1 MRSVVVMGV
10 SGSGKTTVGERLAER
25 LGLRFV
31 DADALHP
38 AANVEKMRAGVPLTD
53 DDRWPWLDAV
63 GAVLVQGDVVVACSA
78 LRRAYRDRLRTLAP
92 FDLVYLHGDPGL
104 LAERIGHR
112 TGHFMPSTLLQ
123 SQLDTLE
130 VPDEA
135 EHPVRADVAHP
146 VDELV
151 EQVVRELGAGRPPA
165 EPA

>member
-10 SGSGKTTVGERLAER
+10 SGSGKTTVGERLAAR

-63 GAVLVQGDVVVACSA
+63 GAVLAEGSVVVACSA
-78 LRRAYRDRLRTLAP
+78 LRRAYRDRLRAVAP
-92 FDLVYLHGDPGL
+92 FDLVYLHGDPDL

-112 TGHFMPSTLLQ
+112 SGHFMPATLLQ

-135 EHPVRADVAHP
+135 EHAVRADVAHP
-146 VDELV
+146 ADELV
-151 EQVVRELGAGRPPA
+151 EQVVRDLGGEHAAA

>member
-10 SGSGKTTVGERLAER
+10 SGSGKTTVGERLAVR

-38 AANVEKMRAGVPLTD
+38 RANVEKMRAGIPLTD
-53 DDRWPWLDAV
+53 DDRWPWLDAG

-78 LRRAYRDRLRTLAP
+78 LRRAYRDRLRMAGP
-92 FDLVYLHGDPGL
+92 YDLVFLHGDPAL

-112 TGHFMPSTLLQ
+112 RGHFMPATLLQ

-130 VPDEA
+130 PPADN
-135 EHPVRADVAHP
+135 EHPVRADVALP
-146 VDELV
+146 EDELV
-151 EQVVRELGAGRPPA
+151 EQVARDLDGGTRSTLA
-165 EPA
+165 

>member
-10 SGSGKTTVGERLAER
+10 SGSGKTTIGECLAAR

-38 AANVEKMRAGVPLTD
+38 AANVEKMRAGIALTD
-53 DDRWPWLDAV
+53 EDRWPWLDAV
-63 GAVLVQGDVVVACSA
+63 GAVLAEGDVVVACSA
-78 LRRAYRDRLRTLAP
+78 LRRAYRDRLRVAGLY
-92 FDLVYLHGDPGL
+92 DLVFLHGDRAL

-112 TGHFMPSTLLQ
+112 RGHFMPATLLQ

-130 VPDEA
+130 EPGPDEHA
-135 EHPVRADVAHP
+135 VRADVAHP

-151 EQVVRELGAGRPPA
+151 EQVAGELAARTDG

>member
-1 MRSVVVMGV
+1 
-10 SGSGKTTVGERLAER
+10 
-25 LGLRFV
+25 
-31 DADALHP
+31 
-38 AANVEKMRAGVPLTD
+38 
-53 DDRWPWLDAV
+53 V